1 MKISKLT
8 CFKTPLDISRYYMP
22 DNKRKKYNL
31 TDLVLDFFYSDAKI
45 YCLTYEV
52 NDAYKNSDSI
62 RDSVKTSIARLKLP
76 IKIMKDGD
84 NIYLYKP

>member
-8 CFKTPLDISRYYMP
+8 CFKTPLDISRYYIP

-45 YCLTYEV
+45 F
-52 NDAYKNSDSI
+52 
-62 RDSVKTSIARLKLP
+62 R
-76 IKIMKDGD
+76 
-84 NIYLYKP
+84 